1 MLVDTNI
8 LIAYLNGEP
17 KVLEAFT
24 IWRKEG
30 GVLYLSSVV
39 EAELFSFP
47 GANEEEV
54 EKMGLF
60 LQESFVFIPF
70 ERQIARLTGKLRREK
85 KMKLADAAIAATA
98 LYLGTPLITRNKKDF
113 RVKGLVLID
122 WL

>member
-8 LIAYLNGEP
+8 LIAYLNGDS

-24 IWRKEG
+24 IWKKDG
-30 GVLYLSSVV
+30 GTLYLSSIV
-39 EAELFSFP
+39 EAELLSFSS
-47 GANEEEV
+47 ATEKEA
-54 EKMGLF
+54 EKMERF
-60 LQESFVFIPF
+60 LQENFIFIPF
-70 ERQIARLTGKLRREK
+70 ERQIARLTGKLRRDK

-113 RVKGLVLID
+113 QVKGLALID